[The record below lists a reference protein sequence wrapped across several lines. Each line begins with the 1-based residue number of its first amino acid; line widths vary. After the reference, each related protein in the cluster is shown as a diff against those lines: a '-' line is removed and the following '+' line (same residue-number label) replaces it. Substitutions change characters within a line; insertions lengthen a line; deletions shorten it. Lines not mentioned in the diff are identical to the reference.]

1 MIKIEQRFEGFT
13 KGPWV
18 FKQIDVPFGT
28 EQIIV
33 ETSDGKTVIATIDWA
48 LVASAP
54 ELLEEV
60 KRLRKES
67 WPRSDSNEEI
77 LSFSRFFVEN
87 LPGINEAI
95 SFLKDSKLAEPW
107 THVPTVEKTVERL
120 KCCGICNYYQPK
132 TSYDSFERC
141 KLKNNTIG
149 WDVCEKWTYFG
160 GTIQ

>member
-60 KRLRKES
+60 KRLRKE
-67 WPRSDSNEEI
+67 NEKMKES
-77 LSFSRFFVEN
+77 LRCCQSVANSFVEN

-120 KCCGICNYYQPK
+120 KCCGNCNYYQPK

-141 KLKNNTIG
+141 KLKNS
-149 WDVCEKWTYFG
+149 EKWTYFG